1 MKVLPTLQIRQG
13 RSWTQGEGLPSGC
26 PREQVAELLA
36 CGFQRFGFVDV
47 DAAQGT
53 GNNRELIGNLIRL
66 CRAASPRVCIQVGG
80 GIRGSDVA
88 QFYLDQGATW
98 LLLGTVLH
106 RSPMAVDQLLARFH
120 EHLTAAIDARGGDV
134 RAHGWEQRVG
144 RSVAE
149 VARHIRALNF
159 RRILFADI
167 PSAAGQAPDL
177 GTARVILEH
186 ARLPLIMWS
195 TFRHEEDLAQ
205 AAALPGLQGVQVDA
219 AFALGH
225 AEALKAHATPCS

>member
-13 RSWTQGEGLPSGC
+13 RSWTHGEGLPGAC
-26 PREQVAELLA
+26 PREQLAELLA
-36 CGFQRFGFVDV
+36 SGFQRIGFVDV

-53 GNNRELIGNLIRL
+53 GNNRELIGSLIRH
-66 CRAASPRVCIQVGG
+66 CRATQPRTCIQVGG
-80 GIRGSDVA
+80 GIRGSDLA

-120 EHLTAAIDARGGDV
+120 EHLTAAIDVRGGDV
-134 RAHGWEQRVG
+134 RAYGWEHPVE

-159 RRILFADI
+159 RRILFVDI
-167 PSAAGQAPDL
+167 PSTEGKAPDL
-177 GTARVILEH
+177 DTARLILEH

-225 AEALKAHATPCS
+225 ADALKAHATPCP